1 MTFIKNKGGRPKLSN
16 SEKRIA
22 EIHIVCNK
30 GDKTRIKELAKS
42 YGLTMTDYILR
53 KCFDE
58 NVSFNHVEFLKEIHV
73 LGTELSR
80 QGNNINQLAKYTN
93 TLTIEKKLTPEI
105 AIRLEEILL
114 EHIKKQEEVR
124 VAFRTLIREMAK

>member
-1 MTFIKNKGGRPKLSN
+1 MT
-16 SEKRIA
+16 E
-22 EIHIVCNK
+22 
-30 GDKTRIKELAKS
+30 
-42 YGLTMTDYILR
+42 YILR

-93 TLTIEKKLTPEI
+93 TLTIEKRLTPEI
-105 AIRLEEILL
+105 ATRLEEILL

-124 VAFRTLIREMAK
+124 IAFRTLIREMAK

>member
-42 YGLTMTDYILR
+42 YGLTMTEYILR

-58 NVSFNHVEFLKEIHV
+58 NVSFNHVEFLKEIHD

-93 TLTIEKKLTPEI
+93 TLTIEKRLTPEI
-105 AIRLEEILL
+105 ATQLEEILL

-124 VAFRTLIREMAK
+124 IAFRTLIREMAK

>member
-58 NVSFNHVEFLKEIHV
+58 NVSFNHVEFLKEIHD

-80 QGNNINQLAKYTN
+80 QGNNINQLAKFTN
-93 TLTIEKKLTPEI
+93 TLTIEKRLTPEI
-105 AIRLEEILL
+105 ATRLEEILL
-114 EHIKKQEEVR
+114 ECFFQLKSIPVLQSKS
-124 VAFRTLIREMAK
+124 IPI

>member
-42 YGLTMTDYILR
+42 YGLTMTEYILR

-105 AIRLEEILL
+105 ATRIEEILL

-124 VAFRTLIREMAK
+124 IAFRTLIREMAK

>member
-42 YGLTMTDYILR
+42 YGLTMTEYILR

-93 TLTIEKKLTPEI
+93 TLTIEKRLTPEI
-105 AIRLEEILL
+105 AARLEEILL

>member
-42 YGLTMTDYILR
+42 YGLTMTEYILR

-58 NVSFNHVEFLKEIHV
+58 NVSFNHVEFLKEIHD

-105 AIRLEEILL
+105 ATRLEEVLL

-124 VAFRTLIREMAK
+124 IAFRTLIREMAK

>member
-93 TLTIEKKLTPEI
+93 TLTIEKRLTPEI
-105 AIRLEEILL
+105 ATRLEEILL

-124 VAFRTLIREMAK
+124 IAFRTLIREMAK

>member
-42 YGLTMTDYILR
+42 YGLTMTEYILR

-93 TLTIEKKLTPEI
+93 TLTIEKRLTPEI
-105 AIRLEEILL
+105 ATRLEEILL

-124 VAFRTLIREMAK
+124 IAFRTLIRELAK

>member
-22 EIHIVCNK
+22 EIHIACNK

-42 YGLTMTDYILR
+42 YGLTMTEYILR

-93 TLTIEKKLTPEI
+93 TLNIEKKLTPEI
-105 AIRLEEILL
+105 ATRLEEILL

-124 VAFRTLIREMAK
+124 IAFRTLIREMAK

>member
-58 NVSFNHVEFLKEIHV
+58 NVSFNHVEFLKEIHD

-80 QGNNINQLAKYTN
+80 QGNNINQLAKFTN
-93 TLTIEKKLTPEI
+93 TLTIEKRLTPEI
-105 AIRLEEILL
+105 ATRLEEILL

-124 VAFRTLIREMAK
+124 IAFRTLIREMAK

>member
-1 MTFIKNKGGRPKLSN
+1 MNYIKNMGGRPKIPN
-16 SEKRIA
+16 SEKRSNRIRVWCTDNQKNKIKKIA
-22 EIHIVCNK
+22 
-30 GDKTRIKELAKS
+30 DS
-42 YGLTMTDYILR
+42 YGLSISDYIL
-53 KCFDE
+53 KKSFDE
-58 NVSFNHVEFLKEIHV
+58 NVSFNHVEFLKEIHH

-105 AIRLEEILL
+105 ATRVEEILL

>member
-1 MTFIKNKGGRPKLSN
+1 MTFIKNKGGRPKRSN

-93 TLTIEKKLTPEI
+93 TLTIEKRLTPEI
-105 AIRLEEILL
+105 ATRLEEILL

-124 VAFRTLIREMAK
+124 IAFRTLIREMAK

>member
-22 EIHIVCNK
+22 EIHIACNK

-42 YGLTMTDYILR
+42 YGLTMTEYILR

-93 TLTIEKKLTPEI
+93 TLTIEKRLTPEI
-105 AIRLEEILL
+105 ATRLEEILL

-124 VAFRTLIREMAK
+124 IAFRTLIREMAK

>member
-42 YGLTMTDYILR
+42 YGLTMTEYILR

-93 TLTIEKKLTPEI
+93 TLTIEKRLTPEI
-105 AIRLEEILL
+105 ATRLEEILL

-124 VAFRTLIREMAK
+124 IAFRTLIREMAK

>member
-1 MTFIKNKGGRPKLSN
+1 MTFIKNKGGRPKLTN

-93 TLTIEKKLTPEI
+93 TLTIEKRLTPEI
-105 AIRLEEILL
+105 ATRLEEILL

-124 VAFRTLIREMAK
+124 IAFRTLIREMAK

>member
-22 EIHIVCNK
+22 EIHIACNK

-42 YGLTMTDYILR
+42 YGLTMTEYILR

-58 NVSFNHVEFLKEIHV
+58 NVSFNHVEFLKEIHD

-105 AIRLEEILL
+105 ATRLEEVLL

-124 VAFRTLIREMAK
+124 IAFRTLIREMAK

>member
-42 YGLTMTDYILR
+42 YGLTMTEYILR

-93 TLTIEKKLTPEI
+93 TLTIEKRLTPEI
-105 AIRLEEILL
+105 ATQLEEILL

-124 VAFRTLIREMAK
+124 IAFRTLIREMAK